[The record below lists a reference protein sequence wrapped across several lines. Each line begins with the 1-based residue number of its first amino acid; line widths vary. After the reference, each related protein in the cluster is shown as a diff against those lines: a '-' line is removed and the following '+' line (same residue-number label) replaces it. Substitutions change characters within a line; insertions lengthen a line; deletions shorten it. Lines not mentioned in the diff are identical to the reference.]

1 MFKSKKA
8 VVLTSGGLDSS
19 TVLAMAADQEF
30 AIYSLS
36 FDYGQRHV
44 CELRAAEKVAAAA
57 KARKIALGAA
67 KKARVGKMEAAAA
80 AEQGGVEKVEDGGV
94 PGKSDMKAS
103 VKKPKRKKRMEEVEK
118 DGEDGEEPD
127 EERTT
132 SGEEK

>member
-1 MFKSKKA
+1 MIGSLGA
-8 VVLTSGGLDSS
+8 WLDEAQK
-19 TVLAMAADQEF
+19 VKYFLDGMGR
-30 AIYSLS
+30 SLE
-36 FDYGQRHV
+36 Q
-44 CELRAAEKVAAAA
+44 ATEKVAAAA
-57 KARKIALGAA
+57 KAQKIALGVA
-67 KKARVGKMEAAAA
+67 KKERVGKMEAAEA
-80 AEQGGVEKVEDGGV
+80 AEEGGVEKVEDGGV